1 MLDLGIRGKLFGVS
15 VVLIGIVGFSSLAY
29 LEPTLRSWA
38 VSRIESEVATF
49 AESTQA
55 MLESADVE
63 TTYTAIDPLAD
74 RMGQATGARITVID
88 TTGQVLGDSSLTV
101 EEVEKTENH
110 ADRPEVS
117 PVLAGHG
124 KTISKRYSTAV
135 DREMLFVAVPWRDGP
150 GLRGVIRAA
159 LPLEYVGDVIY
170 RLRLLLGATA
180 IVGLAVAVFM
190 SGLASVLVV
199 RNMQSLFDKARENL
213 RGAGPDQIDDA
224 GLEEA
229 DIDDELQGIGQSV
242 SRLSNHLAETFDE
255 LARQRDRLGAI
266 LESMTEAVVVVDS
279 EHRITLLNEAAEVL
293 LDTDERAI
301 GRAVTRIIGKPEI
314 LDLIEQAE
322 SDEAEDGQPSIEFKL
337 SEQPVQF
344 VIGRAAPEP
353 DTGNVVI
360 VLHDV
365 TELRKLERM
374 RRDFVANVSHELRTP
389 ISIIRANV
397 ETLQEGALE
406 DPEHAPK
413 FLNSLERTAERMTN
427 LVDDLLDISRLEAGR
442 YEMSLEPLNIHDAA
456 DRILAD
462 VERTVQS
469 GEDDEQASPSLHNE
483 VPEDLT
489 ALADINALDQVL
501 INLIDNATKYTGP
514 SGTVTVEAQRR
525 EEEDEIVVRVR
536 DDGPGIPAED
546 HDRVFE
552 RFYRVDSGRSREEG
566 GTGLGLAIVKHLV
579 STMGGRVGYRAN
591 QPEGSVFWFTLP
603 ANG

>member
-1 MLDLGIRGKLFGVS
+1 MNLGIRGKLFAVS

-29 LEPTLRSWA
+29 LEPTLRNWA

-55 MLESADVE
+55 MLESADVA

-101 EEVEKTENH
+101 EQVEQTENH
-110 ADRPEVS
+110 ANRPEVS

-124 KTISKRYSTAV
+124 KTISQRYSDAV
-135 DREMLFVAVPWRDGP
+135 DKEMLFVAVPWRDGP

-159 LPLEYVGDVIY
+159 LPLKYVGDVIY
-170 RLRLLLGATA
+170 RLRLFLGATA
-180 IVGLAVAVFM
+180 IIGLAVAVFM
-190 SGLASVLVV
+190 SGLASMLVV

-213 RGAGPDQIDDA
+213 RGAGPDQIDDT
-224 GLEEA
+224 GLEQR
-229 DIDDELQGIGQSV
+229 DIDDELQGLGQSV
-242 SRLSNHLAETFDE
+242 SRLSARLAETFDE

-266 LESMTEAVVVVDS
+266 LESMAEAVVVVDA
-279 EHRITLLNEAAEVL
+279 ERQVTLLNEAAENL

-301 GRAVTRIIGKPEI
+301 GRAITRTIGKPEI
-314 LDLIEQAE
+314 LDLI
-322 SDEAEDGQPSIEFKL
+322 DEALEEDADGDMPSAELKL
-337 SEQPVQF
+337 SEQPEQYV
-344 VIGRAAPEP
+344 VVRATAEP
-353 DTGNVVI
+353 NTGNVVI

-397 ETLQEGALE
+397 DTLQEGALE
-406 DPEHAPK
+406 DPEHAPR
-413 FLNSLERTAERMTN
+413 FLDSLERTAERMTD

-442 YEMSLEPLNIHDAA
+442 YEMSLESTNIHDAA
-456 DRILAD
+456 ERILAD
-462 VERTVQS
+462 VERTVRATD
-469 GEDDEQASPSLHNE
+469 EDEHASPTLRNE
-483 VPEDLT
+483 VPADLS

-501 INLIDNATKYTGP
+501 INLLDNATKYTGP
-514 SGTVTVEAQRR
+514 SGTVTIEAEQRQ
-525 EEEDEIVVRVR
+525 EADEVVVRVK

-603 ANG
+603 TST

>member
-1 MLDLGIRGKLFGVS
+1 MNLGIRGKLFAVS

-29 LEPTLRSWA
+29 LEPTLRNWA
-38 VSRIESEVATF
+38 VSRIEAEVATF

-55 MLESADVE
+55 MLESADVA

-101 EEVEKTENH
+101 EQVEQTENH
-110 ADRPEVS
+110 ANRPEVS

-124 KTISKRYSTAV
+124 KTISQRYSDAV
-135 DREMLFVAVPWRDGP
+135 DKEMLFVAVPWRDGP

-170 RLRLLLGATA
+170 RLRLFLGATA
-180 IVGLAVAVFM
+180 IIGLAVAVFM

-213 RGAGPDQIDDA
+213 RGAGPDQIDDT
-224 GLEEA
+224 GLEQR
-229 DIDDELQGIGQSV
+229 DIDDELQGLGQSV
-242 SRLSNHLAETFDE
+242 SRLSARLAETFDE

-266 LESMTEAVVVVDS
+266 LESMAEAVVVVDA
-279 EHRITLLNEAAEVL
+279 ERQVTLLNEAAEKL

-301 GRAVTRIIGKPEI
+301 GRAITRTIGKPEI
-314 LDLIEQAE
+314 LDLI
-322 SDEAEDGQPSIEFKL
+322 DEALEEDADGDMPSAELKL
-337 SEQPVQF
+337 SEQPEQYV
-344 VIGRAAPEP
+344 VVRATAEP
-353 DTGNVVI
+353 NTGNVVI

-397 ETLQEGALE
+397 DTLQEGALE
-406 DPEHAPK
+406 DPEHAPR
-413 FLNSLERTAERMTN
+413 FLDSLERTAERMTD

-442 YEMSLEPLNIHDAA
+442 YEMSLEPTNIHDTAE
-456 DRILAD
+456 RILAD
-462 VERTVQS
+462 VERTVRATD
-469 GEDDEQASPSLHNE
+469 EDEQASPTLRNE
-483 VPEDLT
+483 VPEDLS

-501 INLIDNATKYTGP
+501 INLLDNATKYTGP
-514 SGTVTVEAQRR
+514 SGTVTIEAEQRQ
-525 EEEDEIVVRVR
+525 EADEIVVRVK

-603 ANG
+603 TST

>member
-1 MLDLGIRGKLFGVS
+1 LNLGIRGKLFAVS

-29 LEPTLRSWA
+29 LEPTLRNWA

-55 MLESADVE
+55 MLESADVA

-101 EEVEKTENH
+101 EQVEQTENH
-110 ADRPEVS
+110 ANRPEVS

-124 KTISKRYSTAV
+124 KTISQRYSDAV
-135 DREMLFVAVPWRDGP
+135 DKEMLFVAVPWRDGP

-159 LPLEYVGDVIY
+159 LPLKYVGDVIY
-170 RLRLLLGATA
+170 RLRLFLGATA
-180 IVGLAVAVFM
+180 IIGLAVAVFM
-190 SGLASVLVV
+190 SGLASMLVV

-213 RGAGPDQIDDA
+213 RGAGPDQIDDT
-224 GLEEA
+224 GLEQR
-229 DIDDELQGIGQSV
+229 DIDDELQGLGQSV
-242 SRLSNHLAETFDE
+242 SRLSARLAETFDE

-266 LESMTEAVVVVDS
+266 LESMAEAVVVVDA
-279 EHRITLLNEAAEVL
+279 ERQVTLLNEAAENL

-301 GRAVTRIIGKPEI
+301 GRAITRTIGKPEI
-314 LDLIEQAE
+314 LDLI
-322 SDEAEDGQPSIEFKL
+322 DEALEEDADGDMPSAELKL
-337 SEQPVQF
+337 SEQPEQYV
-344 VIGRAAPEP
+344 VVRATAEP
-353 DTGNVVI
+353 NTGNVVI

-397 ETLQEGALE
+397 DTLQEGALE
-406 DPEHAPK
+406 DPEHAPR
-413 FLNSLERTAERMTN
+413 FLDSLERTAERMTD

-442 YEMSLEPLNIHDAA
+442 YEMSLESTNIHDAA
-456 DRILAD
+456 ERILAD
-462 VERTVQS
+462 VERTVRATD
-469 GEDDEQASPSLHNE
+469 EDEHASPTLRNE
-483 VPEDLT
+483 VPADLS

-501 INLIDNATKYTGP
+501 INLLDNATKYTGP
-514 SGTVTVEAQRR
+514 SGTVTIEAEQRQ
-525 EEEDEIVVRVR
+525 EADEVVVRVK

-603 ANG
+603 TST